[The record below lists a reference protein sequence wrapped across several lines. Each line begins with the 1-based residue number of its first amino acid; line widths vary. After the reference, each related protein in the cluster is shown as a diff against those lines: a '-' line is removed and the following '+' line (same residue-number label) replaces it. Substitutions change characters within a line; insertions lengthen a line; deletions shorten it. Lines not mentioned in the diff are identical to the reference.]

1 MEIRILGCGE
11 AFDERL
17 PNTSLLVTWGETLLA
32 DCGFSV
38 PPEVWRAAPDPNL
51 IDAVY
56 ISHGH
61 ADHYFGLP
69 ALLTRMWEDGRTKP
83 LVVVSQKEVLER
95 IPQQVELAYPG
106 IAARLGYVL
115 EYREAAPGGEV
126 RIGGARLRFAA
137 TRHAVPNCAVRIDA
151 GGRGVCYSGDG
162 MFTDESRALYRGA
175 DLLFH
180 EAYSF
185 EPSAVHGDIEAVVAM
200 AAEEGVK
207 KLGLVHVKRTVR
219 READR
224 LTEVVRQGG
233 ERVSLPEPGSR
244 LEV

>member
-17 PNTSLLVTWGETLLA
+17 PNTSLLVNWGETLLA

-38 PPEVWRAAPDPNL
+38 PPEVWRAAPDPDL

-83 LVVVSQKEVLER
+83 LVVVSQAEVLER

-106 IAARLGYVL
+106 IAARFGYAV
-115 EYREAAPGGEV
+115 EYRETSPGGPV
-126 RIGGARLRFAA
+126 RIGAATLHFAA
-137 TRHAVPNCAVRIDA
+137 TRHAAPNCAVRIEA
-151 GGRGVCYSGDG
+151 GGRSVCYSGDG

-175 DLLFH
+175 DWLFH

-185 EPSAVHGDIEAVVAM
+185 DPSAVHGDIEAVIAM
-200 AAEEGVK
+200 ASAEGVK
-207 KLGLVHVKRTVR
+207 KLGLVHVRRTVR

-224 LTEVVRQGG
+224 LTAAVRRAGGAVV
-233 ERVSLPEPGSR
+233 LPEPGSSYAA
-244 LEV
+244 